1 MQVYYQKGSGGAIGL
16 AYDSRE
22 QHLIQST
29 MTNVYSPTIL
39 WMLNY
44 IFESL
49 SFLYLCTDM
58 LFEEDTTLLSF
69 FDRYAEEDDY
79 EDLQDSIKKYCGA
92 QEEPKVPLEEQNTT
106 GDSLEGVS
114 RLMIPT
120 CINTF

>member
-92 QEEPKVPLEEQNTT
+92 
-106 GDSLEGVS
+106 
-114 RLMIPT
+114 
-120 CINTF
+120 